1 MNISSILKAKGSDVA
16 MVRPSET
23 IQNAAMRL
31 RIKGVGAL
39 IVSSD
44 GVTLDGLLTERAISD
59 GVAVHGAG
67 IISLHVSDLMVSG
80 VLTCTPNDSIA
91 DAARLMTNRRLRHLP
106 VMDGR
111 RLVGI
116 VSVGDILKY
125 RLDEVML
132 EAHVLQDVALAQR

>member
-1 MNISSILKAKGSDVA
+1 MNISSILKAKGSDIA
-16 MVRPSET
+16 MVRPTET

-44 GVTLDGLLTERAISD
+44 GATLDGLITERAISD

-67 IISLHVSDLMVSG
+67 IASLHVSDLMVSG
-80 VLTCTPNDSIA
+80 VLTCTPHDSIA
-91 DAARLMTNRRLRHLP
+91 DAARLMTDRRLRHLP

>member
-1 MNISSILKAKGSDVA
+1 MNISSILKAKGADI
-16 MVRPSET
+16 MTVRPTET
-23 IQNAAMRL
+23 IQNAAMKL
-31 RIKGVGAL
+31 RIKGIGAL

-44 GVTLDGLLTERAISD
+44 GSTLDGLITERAISD
-59 GVAVHGAG
+59 GVAVHGSG
-67 IISLHVSDLMVSG
+67 IGGLHVSDLMVTG
-80 VLTCTPNDSIA
+80 VLTCRPQDSIA
-91 DAARLMTNRRLRHLP
+91 DAARLMTDRRLRHLP

-132 EAHVLQDVALAQR
+132 EAHVLQDMALAQR